1 MSDFGS
7 RLKKAR
13 KDKNITQKELARVLG
28 VAQSAIAN
36 YENNTR
42 FPGLDILR
50 EISDFLNVSLDH
62 LLGVEIKHENQTSQ
76 LLNKRDYQ
84 TLANEFME
92 LLLDYR
98 EEQAKDLI
106 KHVRSQGVM
115 LTTIIQRIFIPVLYN
130 IGIGWQ
136 RGEVSVAQEHYIT
149 AIIDR
154 MIDFLSESQGVG
166 PSLEFSSVFMS
177 PGGEEHVLTLK
188 MAAEFFKAAGWKT
201 RFIGMNVPLDGL
213 LEVIKEENASVLV
226 MASLTVDGMNS
237 AGYLISALRGILGNG
252 APLVLLGGRIPDME
266 ILKKQI
272 NADFILDSFDKLP
285 ETIKNIGEHLINN
298 RTAL

>member
-177 PGGEEHVLTLK
+177 PGGEEHVLSLK
-188 MAAEFFKAAGWKT
+188 MAAEFFKAAGWAQPGCHFFRKLKT
-201 RFIGMNVPLDGL
+201 GIALQAFEDFMKFEQNQTFRIHRRKFITIGVVNKKTGQ
-213 LEVIKEENASVLV
+213 K
-226 MASLTVDGMNS
+226 
-237 AGYLISALRGILGNG
+237 
-252 APLVLLGGRIPDME
+252 
-266 ILKKQI
+266 LKR
-272 NADFILDSFDKLP
+272 
-285 ETIKNIGEHLINN
+285 H
-298 RTAL
+298 